1 MDIMVLIFL
10 GILILGLRFAY
21 VKERRRW
28 ETDDTID
35 FDDWRGGDPYQEVPE
50 DAKRIDLETKL

>member
-1 MDIMVLIFL
+1 MDILILIFL
-10 GILILGLRFAY
+10 GILIFGIRFAY

-28 ETDDTID
+28 EINDDVD
-35 FDDWRGGDPYQEVPE
+35 FNDWRGGDPYQEVPE